1 MIFESIS
8 LCKQLKI
15 RGMYSDFVMCV
26 YFNGEESKVYDTIST
41 AHSYGKV
48 IDVFIPKPFRSFAF
62 VTFADAH
69 VAEQLLGDD
78 HIIKGISV
86 HIGSA
91 TPKRIAAHPQHHQS
105 PAFPSSAFNTL
116 MGGGRAFRGQSSAFG
131 GPAGAS
137 SVPSLGNSVAAA
149 GFGGMQ
155 FGSSGQMAGHA
166 PYWPV
171 HNAAA
176 SASFSQMHAAAAPAG
191 PPPHNSNAGARALHV
206 SLMRSFSAIE

>member
-1 MIFESIS
+1 M
-8 LCKQLKI
+8 
-15 RGMYSDFVMCV
+15 
-26 YFNGEESKVYDTIST
+26 
-41 AHSYGKV
+41 

-105 PAFPSSAFNTL
+105 PSFPSNPFSTL
-116 MGGGRAFRGQSSAFG
+116 IGGGRGFRGQNSAFG
-131 GPAGAS
+131 GPGGAS

-155 FGSSGQMAGHA
+155 FGASGQMAGHA
-166 PYWPV
+166 QYWPA
-171 HNAAA
+171 HNAA
-176 SASFSQMHAAAAPAG
+176 SASFSQMHAAAAG
-191 PPPHNSNAGARALHV
+191 PPAHNSNAGTAL
-206 SLMRSFSAIE
+206 SLD